1 MDKNIEIVY
10 SNKMR
15 AGRKRTYFFDVKKTK
30 GSDFYISI
38 SESTRK
44 LNGEG
49 YDKHM
54 IFLYKEDFN
63 RFVECLQQA
72 VNEVKTNLLPDFD
85 YDAFTH
91 REPLQDRTDGDSD
104 LPDENSM
111 SW

>member
-91 REPLQDRTDGDSD
+91 REPLQDRTDGDAD

>member
-38 SESTRK
+38 SESMRK

-91 REPLQDRTDGDSD
+91 REPLQDRTNGDSD
-104 LPDENSM
+104 LSDENSM